1 MDTIN
6 VDHRITVKDLTRM
19 KARREPIV
27 MCTAYDFH
35 SARLVDEAGIDSIL
49 IGDSMGMTMMGYDS
63 TVPVTLDD
71 ILFSTKIVSRTSHH
85 AFVIADMPFM
95 SFQVSYEEGM
105 RNASRLVKEGG
116 AQAVKLEG
124 ATDLTLKLTGGL
136 SRAGIPVI
144 AHLGLTPQSINTLG
158 GYFSQGRAKEP
169 ALLLVQEAHKVEEAG
184 ASAVV
189 LECIPTELAAHITA
203 SLSIPTI
210 GIGAGIGCD
219 GQVQVFHD
227 LMGLGTFQPK
237 HAKRYAHVEEI
248 AADALGRFL
257 SETKAGE
264 FPGEEQSTH
273 LASDVAQSIEELRK

>member
-1 MDTIN
+1 MDTKN
-6 VDHRITVKDLTRM
+6 VNHRVTVKDFARM
-19 KARREPIV
+19 KALHEPIV

-71 ILFSTKIVSRTSHH
+71 ILFSTRIVSRTSHH
-85 AFVIADMPFM
+85 AFVVADMPFM

-124 ATDLTLKLTGGL
+124 ATDLTLELIGGL
-136 SRAGIPVI
+136 SEAGIPVV
-144 AHLGLTPQSINTLG
+144 AHLGLTPQSVNTFG
-158 GYFSQGRAKEP
+158 GYFSQGRTMEP
-169 ALLLVQEAHKVEEAG
+169 ALRLMQEALEVEKAG
-184 ASAVV
+184 ACAVV
-189 LECIPTELAAHITA
+189 LECIPAELATRITA
-203 SLSIPTI
+203 SLSIPSI

-237 HAKRYAHVEEI
+237 HAKRYAHAEEI

-273 LASDVAQSIEELRK
+273 LAPDVEQSIEELRK

>member
-1 MDTIN
+1 MDKKK
-6 VDHRITVKDLTRM
+6 VDRRVTVKDFARM
-19 KARREPIV
+19 KVRHEPIV

-35 SARLVDEAGIDSIL
+35 STRLVDEAGIDSIL

-71 ILFSTKIVSRTSHH
+71 ILFSTRIVSRTSRH
-85 AFVIADMPFM
+85 AFIVADMPFM

-124 ATDLTLKLTGGL
+124 ATDLTLELIGGL
-136 SRAGIPVI
+136 SQAGIPVV
-144 AHLGLTPQSINTLG
+144 AHLGLTPQSVNTLG
-158 GYFSQGRAKEP
+158 GYSTQARAKEP
-169 ALLLVQEAHKVEEAG
+169 ALRLIQEAFDVEKAG
-184 ASAVV
+184 ACAVV
-189 LECIPTELAAHITA
+189 LECIPAELATHITA

-237 HAKRYAHVEEI
+237 HAKSYAHVEEI
-248 AADALGRFL
+248 AADALRHYL

-273 LASDVAQSIEELRK
+273 LASDVAQSIEELRN